1 VKRYAGK
8 AKQVKDTKGK
18 IAKSRKTATPTA
30 APKRVRGDGIKR
42 LAKASARALRDNGD
56 GITKKLLGKALRGD
70 VSCARLLIALAEKK
84 TPPDPAK
91 MKMPEGFESASDMLR
106 RLAAEP
112 EWVDPLN
119 DPDNPPPAPQ
129 VETYLT
135 NTAP

>member
-1 VKRYAGK
+1 
-8 AKQVKDTKGK
+8 
-18 IAKSRKTATPTA
+18 
-30 APKRVRGDGIKR
+30 
-42 LAKASARALRDNGD
+42 
-56 GITKKLLGKALRGD
+56 